1 MFELTKHRR
10 PPLQL
15 VELALIF
22 APAIVVIIIALT

>member
-15 VELALIF
+15 VELVLIF
-22 APAIVVIIIALT
+22 APAIAVVIVALT